1 MEPRLTL
8 LSLGV
13 RDVERSRRFYVDALG
28 WPALLVVP
36 GEVVMLQVGHGLVLS
51 LWDLEQMRA
60 EIGTVGDPATAS
72 VALAHNVADV
82 AAVVRVLDEAVAAGG
97 MLVQP
102 GQRRIWGGFSGYFA
116 DPDGYRWE
124 VAHNAGLVVG
134 ADGTVTL
141 GPVS

>member
-8 LSLGV
+8 LSLGA

-28 WPALLVVP
+28 WPALL
-36 GEVVMLQVGHGLVLS
+36 
-51 LWDLEQMRA
+51 
-60 EIGTVGDPATAS
+60 
-72 VALAHNVADV
+72 
-82 AAVVRVLDEAVAAGG
+82 EAVAAGG
-97 MLVQP
+97 TLVQP
-102 GQRRIWGGFSGYFA
+102 GQTRAWGGFSGHFA

-124 VAHNAGLVVG
+124 VAHNAGLVVW

>member
-1 MEPRLTL
+1 VEPRLTL

-28 WPALLVVP
+28 WPALL
-36 GEVVMLQVGHGLVLS
+36 E
-51 LWDLEQMRA
+51 
-60 EIGTVGDPATAS
+60 
-72 VALAHNVADV
+72 
-82 AAVVRVLDEAVAAGG
+82 AAAAGAT
-97 MLVQP
+97 LVQP
-102 GQRRIWGGFSGYFA
+102 GHAREWGGFSGYFA

-134 ADGTVTL
+134 PDGTVTL